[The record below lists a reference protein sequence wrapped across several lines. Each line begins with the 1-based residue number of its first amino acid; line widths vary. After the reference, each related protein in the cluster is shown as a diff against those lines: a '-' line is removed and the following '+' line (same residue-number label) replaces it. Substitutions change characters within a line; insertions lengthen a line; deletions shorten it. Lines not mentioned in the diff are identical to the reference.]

1 MPGYDT
7 LVNALE
13 TRFDFHSARV
23 LAHEAVVGAGLAE
36 DANWSEDDL
45 RLAAEHI
52 PKRRDR
58 DLTPVYERLGLASSE
73 DKPAATDDGET
84 RN

>member
-1 MPGYDT
+1 MPGYET

-23 LAHEAVVGAGLAE
+23 LAHEAVVGAGLNE
-36 DANWSEDDL
+36 EGSWSEDEL
-45 RLAAEHI
+45 RLVAEHI

-58 DLTPVYERLGLASSE
+58 DLSPVFERLGLKA
-73 DKPAATDDGET
+73 DNVATATPIGDET